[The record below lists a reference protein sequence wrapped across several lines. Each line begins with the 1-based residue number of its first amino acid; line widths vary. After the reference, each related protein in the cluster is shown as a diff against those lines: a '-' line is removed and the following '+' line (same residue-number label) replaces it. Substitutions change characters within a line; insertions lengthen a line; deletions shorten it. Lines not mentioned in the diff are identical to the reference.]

1 MIPKSKILDENPGRT
16 ELHTPANRV
25 WSETLQATDDNPPSA
40 TDSNQIMNSSR
51 EGPSTPGLT
60 PPPASQSSGGAGS
73 SGFGGFIVGA
83 INSAIALVRNPVNY
97 ITSNKDTPA
106 TVNGIMLNYVAV
118 LAAIPFFA
126 TLIGDLW
133 YYS

>member
-1 MIPKSKILDENPGRT
+1 
-16 ELHTPANRV
+16 
-25 WSETLQATDDNPPSA
+25 
-40 TDSNQIMNSSR
+40 
-51 EGPSTPGLT
+51 
-60 PPPASQSSGGAGS
+60 
-73 SGFGGFIVGA
+73 VGA